1 MKAKMDNFLKDIPE
15 AFWLVLVGGA
25 LPLLSSWLTN
35 RHSNKQLRI
44 QNAHEGEE
52 KNKQRLADLRQSVYL
67 EAAEAMTKAN
77 AMLGKLA
84 AIDMSKVNP
93 GDEMA
98 PFFASL
104 MKVQMVGEVRTTELA
119 NKLASTYGE
128 LLGRLTIEAMP
139 IQSNANT
146 IARETERHDI
156 AQAEIARLEIA
167 LNVHAES
174 GMAESRQSKTVSDA
188 LLRNKD
194 LVSKINQGLK
204 TLNTERAVMLLK
216 TLNSLAPT
224 MAGVASEFLPL
235 FVEIRSE
242 LDLHSDV
249 EGFRRMFAQQ
259 ASRVQAMADQVTAG
273 VNRQMGM

>member
-1 MKAKMDNFLKDIPE
+1 MDNFLKDIPE